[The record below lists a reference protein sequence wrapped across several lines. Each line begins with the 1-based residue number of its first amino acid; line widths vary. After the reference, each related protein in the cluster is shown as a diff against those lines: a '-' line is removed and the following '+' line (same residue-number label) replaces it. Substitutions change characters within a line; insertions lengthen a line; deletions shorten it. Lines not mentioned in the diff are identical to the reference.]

1 MLDAFTSRAPSL
13 STSAAEGAAST
24 RQLVTM
30 RPLMVRVRSGASR
43 STGHDI
49 TGLRGWVNGG
59 RAPASMHPAQRV
71 ALTRLIDLSHQRPW
85 VPLGVAA
92 VVAAIALLLASRLE
106 FKGDFVELL
115 PERAPEVSDLK
126 YVEKQSGGSGYLV
139 LQVKGGTAEQRR
151 AFAGAWAPEM
161 EKRTDLVVY
170 VEYHFPTSF
179 FADRALLTL
188 TPERL
193 AELELDLTAR
203 IAWEKK
209 LANPLYVDLG
219 EEDPPAD
226 FEALTKKYSGD
237 APTGEYVESKDG
249 QELYLYVKPTH
260 SAADLDFD
268 REMLTGAQ
276 EVTARV
282 LPAFAGLEVAYT
294 GVYVARVEEDDMMK
308 ADIARAGVLSL
319 ALALGI
325 IFLASRRPVALVI
338 VAAPVLIGVAATFG
352 FAWIIIGH
360 LNPVTGF
367 LGAVLIGLGIE
378 YGVHLSMRYWEERR
392 AHEPLQAMQE
402 AVLGTFGGA
411 LSSAFTNAAAF
422 FVLVFAEFEAFK
434 QFGKIASFGVM
445 ATVIAAYGMG
455 PAVLFVAERIRPVR
469 KGAAEPAV
477 DHSGAVMRTH
487 ASPAL
492 IGLLA
497 AIVGAAVYSL
507 SVAPQV
513 GFETDLRKLKGDSPA
528 TDLEAHITR
537 QLGVV
542 MMPALAL
549 VPTFEEAR
557 VVSQIAA
564 EVRAEV
570 GARTSFSTIASLND
584 LVPWNPAPRL
594 VVIGRIRKLVDDLPK
609 AVTEGEHAEEVQHFL
624 RMTQAEPWTVDDLP
638 LEIRRRFEPAEGKGT
653 FVLIFPRYAGY
664 DVQELQWWA
673 DDLTTVIA
681 RARAKGVTVHILDS
695 NRIAAKIFSL
705 IKRDGPLIMA
715 LAAAVVFAMIW
726 IALRRFGHAWLV
738 AGPLYLG
745 MTCIFGAMHLFDVRL
760 NFLNV
765 VVLPNLLAIAVDNSV
780 HLFHR
785 YREEGPGSLGH
796 IMRTTGFAAVIATC
810 SNAAGYGALL
820 IARHEGLRSVGVMA
834 VLGVVCTFVGTTIFF
849 PALLAVLEKRQRPR
863 PAAAP

>member
-1 MLDAFTSRAPSL
+1 MIV
-13 STSAAEGAAST
+13 GAVA
-24 RQLVTM
+24 
-30 RPLMVRVRSGASR
+30 
-43 STGHDI
+43 
-49 TGLRGWVNGG
+49 
-59 RAPASMHPAQRV
+59 V
-71 ALTRLIDLSHQRPW
+71 ALASQ
-85 VPLGVAA
+85 LG
-92 VVAAIALLLASRLE
+92 

-115 PERAPEVSDLK
+115 PERAPEVADLK
-126 YVEKQSGGSGYLV
+126 FVEKQSGGSGYLV
-139 LQVKGGTAEQRR
+139 LQVKGGEREQRR
-151 AFAGAWAPEM
+151 AFAAAWAPEM

-188 TPERL
+188 PPERL
-193 AELELDLTAR
+193 VELEKDLAAR

-209 LANPLYVDLG
+209 VANPLYVDLG
-219 EEDPPAD
+219 EEDPPPD

-249 QELYLYVKPTH
+249 QELYLYVKPTK

-268 REMLTGAQ
+268 REMARGA
-276 EVTARV
+276 EAVTAKI
-282 LPAFAGLEVAYT
+282 LPGFPGLQVAYT
-294 GVYVARVEEDDMMK
+294 GVYINRVEEDDMMQ

-319 ALALGI
+319 AMALGI

-338 VAAPVLIGVAATFG
+338 VAAPVLLGVAATFG
-352 FAWIIIGH
+352 FAWVLIGH

-392 AHEPLQAMQE
+392 THEPLQAMQE

-411 LSSAFTNAAAF
+411 MSSAFTNAAAF

-445 ATVIAAYGMG
+445 ATVLAAYAMG
-455 PAVLFVAERIRPVR
+455 PAVLFLAERIRPGR
-469 KGAAEPAV
+469 KGEAAPPPSAEPV
-477 DHSGAVMRTH
+477 LRQQ

-492 IGLLA
+492 FGLLA
-497 AIVGAAVYSL
+497 VVVVAAGYSL

-513 GFETDLRKLKGDSPA
+513 GFETNLRKLKGDSPA
-528 TDLEAHITR
+528 TDLEEHITR

-549 VPTFEEAR
+549 VPTYEDAR
-557 VVSQIAA
+557 VVSQLAA
-564 EVRAEV
+564 EVRAEI

-584 LVPWNPAPRL
+584 LVPWNPEPRL
-594 VVIGRIRKLVDDLPK
+594 AIIGRIRKLVDDLPR
-609 AVTEGEHAEEVQHFL
+609 AVTEGEHADDVQHFL
-624 RMTQAEPWTVDDLP
+624 RMTEAKPWTVDDLP
-638 LEIRRRFEPAEGKGT
+638 REIRRRFEPAEGKGT

-664 DVQELQWWA
+664 DTQELQWWG
-673 DDLTTVIA
+673 DDLNLVIA
-681 RARAKGVTVHILDS
+681 RARAKGVDVHILDS

-705 IKRDGPLIMA
+705 LKKDGPLIMG
-715 LAAAVVFAMIW
+715 LAAVVVFSMIW
-726 IALRRFGHAWLV
+726 VALRRFKHAALV

-760 NFLNV
+760 NFINV

-785 YREEGPGSLGH
+785 YQEEGPGSLGH
-796 IMRTTGFAAVIATC
+796 IMKTTGFAALIATC
-810 SNAAGYGALL
+810 SNAAGYGAML
-820 IARHEGLRSVGVMA
+820 IARHEGLRSVGVLA
-834 VLGVVCTFVGTTIFF
+834 VLGVVCTFVGTTLFF
-849 PALLAVLEKRQRPR
+849 PALLAVLERRKQPR
-863 PAAAP
+863 AAPSP

>member
-1 MLDAFTSRAPSL
+1 
-13 STSAAEGAAST
+13 
-24 RQLVTM
+24 
-30 RPLMVRVRSGASR
+30 
-43 STGHDI
+43 
-49 TGLRGWVNGG
+49 
-59 RAPASMHPAQRV
+59 MHPAQRV
-71 ALTRLIDLSHQRPW
+71 ALTRHIDLSYRRPW
-85 VPLGVAA
+85 VPLVGAMVVG
-92 VVAAIALLLASRLE
+92 VVAVALASQLG

-115 PERAPEVSDLK
+115 PERAPEVADLK
-126 YVEKQSGGSGYLV
+126 FVEKQSGGSGYLV
-139 LQVKGGTAEQRR
+139 LQVKGGEREQRR
-151 AFAGAWAPEM
+151 AFAAAWAPEM

-188 TPERL
+188 PPERL
-193 AELELDLTAR
+193 VELEKDLAAR

-209 LANPLYVDLG
+209 VANPLYVDLG
-219 EEDPPAD
+219 EEDPPPD

-249 QELYLYVKPTH
+249 RELYLYAKPTK

-268 REMLTGAQ
+268 REMARGA
-276 EVTARV
+276 EAVTAKI
-282 LPAFAGLEVAYT
+282 LPGFPGLQVAYT
-294 GVYVARVEEDDMMK
+294 GVYINRVEEDDMMQ

-319 ALALGI
+319 AMALGI

-338 VAAPVLIGVAATFG
+338 VAAPVLLGVAATFG
-352 FAWIIIGH
+352 FAWVLIGH

-392 AHEPLQAMQE
+392 THEPLQAMQE

-411 LSSAFTNAAAF
+411 MSSAFTNAAAF

-445 ATVIAAYGMG
+445 ATVLAAYAMG
-455 PAVLFVAERIRPVR
+455 PAVLFLAERVRPGR
-469 KGAAEPAV
+469 KGEPTPPPSAEP
-477 DHSGAVMRTH
+477 VMRH
-487 ASPAL
+487 QASPAL
-492 IGLLA
+492 FGLLA
-497 AIVGAAVYSL
+497 VVVAAAAYSL

-513 GFETDLRKLKGDSPA
+513 GFETNLRKLKGDSPA
-528 TDLEAHITR
+528 TDLEEHITR

-549 VPTFEEAR
+549 VPTYEDAR
-557 VVSQIAA
+557 VVSAIAA
-564 EVRAEV
+564 EVRAEI

-584 LVPWNPAPRL
+584 LVPWNPEPRL
-594 VVIGRIRKLVDDLPK
+594 AVIARIRKLVDDLPK
-609 AVTEGEHAEEVQHFL
+609 SVTEGDHAADVQHFL
-624 RMTQAEPWTVDDLP
+624 RMTEAQPWTVDDLP
-638 LEIRRRFEPAEGKGT
+638 REIRRRFEPAEGKGT

-664 DVQELQWWA
+664 DTQELQWWG
-673 DDLTTVIA
+673 DDLNLVIA
-681 RARAKGVTVHILDS
+681 RARAKGVDVHILDS

-705 IKRDGPLIMA
+705 LKKDGPLIMV
-715 LAAAVVFAMIW
+715 LAAVVVFSMIW
-726 IALRRFGHAWLV
+726 VALRRFKHAALV

-745 MTCIFGAMHLFDVRL
+745 MACIFGAMHLFEVRL
-760 NFLNV
+760 NFINV

-785 YREEGPGSLGH
+785 YQEEGPGSLGH
-796 IMRTTGFAAVIATC
+796 IMKTTGFAALIATC
-810 SNAAGYGALL
+810 SNAAGYGAML
-820 IARHEGLRSVGVMA
+820 IARHEGLRSVGVLA

-849 PALLAVLEKRQRPR
+849 PALLAVLERRKQPR
-863 PAAAP
+863 AAPSP